1 MGLVVVAADA
11 FLIEP
16 HWLEVSHVRISS
28 PKLTRP
34 RRIVVLADIQVDSL
48 GPYEREVIAKVAE
61 AQPDVVLLAGDYIQA
76 APGEESALAEL
87 NAILHKRISRRTRV
101 FSRCVATWKTPAG
114 PKSFTALTSPR
125 LRRRIRS
132 TWAAGCG

>member
-1 MGLVVVAADA
+1 MIFWQSRRGLSLVAGLVAVGLVVVAADA

-61 AQPDVVLLAGDYIQA
+61 ARPDVVSAGRRLHSGRSGDGSR
-76 APGEESALAEL
+76 PSAQ
-87 NAILHKRISRRTRV
+87 N
-101 FSRCVATWKTPAG
+101 
-114 PKSFTALTSPR
+114 
-125 LRRRIRS
+125 
-132 TWAAGCG
+132 